1 MNENVESVSSHDST
15 VDSSTAASNKNK
27 PRGSSFFKVN
37 FNVDI
42 ALLCVVF
49 LSGES

>member
-1 MNENVESVSSHDST
+1 MNENVESVSSHDTT

-27 PRGSSFFKVN
+27 PRGSFSKVN

-42 ALLCVVF
+42 ASLYAVF
-49 LSGES
+49 LSGGN